1 MTAKIKL
8 NAASGGGSVSLK
20 APSTTTS
27 NAAVELQLP
36 VADGSANQ
44 FIKTDGS
51 GNLSFDTV
59 STTDNNTWVKLQTTT
74 ITSNTANVTFN
85 NSITGAFD
93 TYNTYVIVFNETR
106 FSADDSNLYMR
117 IFDSSGEYTS
127 TEYATR
133 TLDSG
138 GDGNHTGLSYYRMN
152 KEPIGNNSSGSD
164 ILEDVFGMVYM
175 SNFKVNRRHRIHG
188 VISFGDTGSNKRFN
202 PFGGGINLNTETT
215 GVKIYPQN
223 GQINT
228 GKFTLYGVAQ

>member
-59 STTDNNTWVKLQTTT
+59 STTDNNTWVKLHTVDA
-74 ITSNTANVTFN
+74 SNDADITFN

-93 TYNTYVIVFNETR
+93 TYNLYVIVFNETR
-106 FSADDSNLYMR
+106 FSGDDSNLYMR
-117 IFDSSGEYTS
+117 IFDSNGEYTS
-127 TEYATR
+127 TEYSTR
-133 TLDSG
+133 TLDAGSN
-138 GDGNHTGLSYYRMN
+138 GNHLGLSYYRMN
-152 KEPIGNNSSGSD
+152 KEPIGNNNSGSD
-164 ILEDVFGMVYM
+164 IYEDVFGMVYM

-202 PFGGGINLNTETT
+202 PFGGGVNSNTATT

-223 GQINT
+223 GNVDT